1 MSHLKYI
8 LCLQLQNIRFDRKS
22 IVNNKLKE
30 IILPIEEKPSI
41 VSRNIHA
48 IRLSIIQ
55 KCDEQGINYVYN
67 NYIQL
72 MFRTESNGHV
82 TFDYT
87 FPRYKNLST
96 FRTCSVDK
104 PTFTINSINIKDF
117 IIRGLLCKK
126 YVITSVDEF
135 YVENRI
141 AYNSHHF
148 GHDIL
153 LYGFN
158 AEKNVFHIIGYTNSG
173 HYQPSTID
181 CDEFVIAY
189 LNSYGNKSIDLVE
202 TVSYYH
208 HRIEKDLIAASL
220 EDYINSDNKSR
231 LFDKSKWLDDNETY
245 GINTIEK
252 VKLYLDDIVNDRV
265 YFDKRVIY
273 TLMEHKRIMLERY
286 EHLLKHGFIK
296 RDDLLKND
304 LSEIYS
310 KSCIAFG
317 LYLKYFAFKNT
328 SSLLKIIPVLDEIK
342 NLEIK
347 AIPRFTEKI
356 KEGAI

>member
-1 MSHLKYI
+1 M
-8 LCLQLQNIRFDRKS
+8 
-22 IVNNKLKE
+22 NKNLKE
-30 IILPIEEKPSI
+30 IVLPIETKPAI

-48 IRLSIIQ
+48 IHLSIIQ

-72 MFRTESNGHV
+72 MFKTESDGHI

-126 YVITSVDEF
+126 YIITSVDE
-135 YVENRI
+135 YYIPNRL
-141 AYNSHHF
+141 AYKHHHF

-153 LYGFN
+153 LYGYN
-158 AEKNVFHIIGYTNSG
+158 AGENIFHIMGYTDSG
-173 HYQPSTID
+173 HYNPSTIN

-189 LNSYGNKSIDLVE
+189 LNSYGNKTINLME

-208 HRIEKDLIAASL
+208 HRIEKNLIIASL

-231 LFDKSKWLDDNETY
+231 LFDKSKWLEEGETY
-245 GINTIEK
+245 GIETIDNIK
-252 VKLYLDDIVNDRV
+252 SYLDDVANDSV

-273 TLMEHKRIMLERY
+273 TLMEHKRVMMERY
-286 EHLLKHGFIK
+286 EHLLNSGVISE
-296 RDDLLKND
+296 DDTLKNE
-304 LSEIYS
+304 LSRIYRW
-310 KSCIAFG
+310 SCIAFSF
-317 LYLKYFAFKNT
+317 YLKYIVSKDV
-328 SSLLKIIPVLDEIK
+328 SSLSKIKSILDDIK
-342 NLEIK
+342 RLEIES
-347 AIPRFTEKI
+347 IPRFIELLKG
-356 KEGAI
+356 E

>member
-1 MSHLKYI
+1 M
-8 LCLQLQNIRFDRKS
+8 
-22 IVNNKLKE
+22 NKNLKE
-30 IILPIEEKPSI
+30 IVLPIETKPAI

-48 IRLSIIQ
+48 IHLSIIQ

-72 MFRTESNGHV
+72 MFKTESDGHI

-126 YVITSVDEF
+126 YIITSVDE
-135 YVENRI
+135 YYIPSRL
-141 AYNSHHF
+141 AYKHHHF

-153 LYGFN
+153 LYGYN
-158 AEKNVFHIIGYTNSG
+158 ADENIFHIMGYTDSG
-173 HYQPSTID
+173 HYNPSTIN

-189 LNSYGNKSIDLVE
+189 LNSYGNKTINLME

-208 HRIEKDLIAASL
+208 HRIEKNLIIASL
-220 EDYINSDNKSR
+220 EDYINSDDKSR
-231 LFDKSKWLDDNETY
+231 LFDKSKWLEEGETY
-245 GINTIEK
+245 GIETIDNIK
-252 VKLYLDDIVNDRV
+252 SYLDDVANDSV

-273 TLMEHKRIMLERY
+273 TLMEHKRVMMERY
-286 EHLLKHGFIK
+286 DHLLNSGVISE
-296 RDDLLKND
+296 DDTLKNE
-304 LSEIYS
+304 LSRIYRW
-310 KSCIAFG
+310 SCIAFSF
-317 LYLKYFAFKNT
+317 YLKYIVSKDV
-328 SSLLKIIPVLDEIK
+328 SSLSKIKSILDDIK
-342 NLEIK
+342 RLEIES
-347 AIPRFTEKI
+347 IPRFIELLKG
-356 KEGAI
+356 E